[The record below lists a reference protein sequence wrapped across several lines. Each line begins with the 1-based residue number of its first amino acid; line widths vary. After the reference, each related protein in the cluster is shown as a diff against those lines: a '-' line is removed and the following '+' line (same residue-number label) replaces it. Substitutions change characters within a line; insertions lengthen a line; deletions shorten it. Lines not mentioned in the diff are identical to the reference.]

1 MTNTAAQIREAMLR
15 RGIAGPTAFK
25 AWYGVG
31 LDQLTAA
38 EILDIVA
45 RIPLADLP
53 TPAGV
58 NPAAWEQV
66 CLIVDAVHER
76 LLAASIR
83 CGIGAATTRA
93 ARIVGCPVRP
103 GEYLWIFATRFD
115 TWARGQLDAAEARA
129 S

>member
-1 MTNTAAQIREAMLR
+1 MTKTAEQIRAAMLR
-15 RGIAGPTAFK
+15 RGIAGPTSFK

-31 LDQLTAA
+31 LDQLTPA

-45 RIPLADLP
+45 RVPLADLP
-53 TPAGV
+53 APADI

-66 CLIVDAVHER
+66 SLIVDAVHER

-83 CGIGAATTRA
+83 CGIGKATTRA
-93 ARIVGCPVRP
+93 ARIVGCPVQS
-103 GEYLWIFATRFD
+103 GEYLWDFAVRFD
-115 TWARGQLDAAEARA
+115 PWARNQIAAAGARA